1 MNELLYETFK
11 ALRELGIT
19 NSGNDFSRNML
30 GRSSRY
36 YSWVLA
42 TGHEP
47 DLGVMVG
54 LYTRIDD
61 LHASAEVAGDLQR
74 ATALDDLTARLWDEI
89 RHRSLTKGPNRRS
102 KKQSGDY
109 ACAGADR

>member
-1 MNELLYETFK
+1 MNELLYETFRE
-11 ALRELGIT
+11 LRGLGIT

-42 TGHEP
+42 TGHQP

-61 LHASAEVAGDLQR
+61 LCTSAEVTGDIKR
-74 ATALDDLTARLWDEI
+74 ATALDDLTTRLWEEI
-89 RHRSLTKGPNRRS
+89 RHQRLTKGPNRR
-102 KKQSGDY
+102 KKAVGDD
-109 ACAGADR
+109 AGSGADR

>member
-1 MNELLYETFK
+1 MNELLYKTFK
-11 ALRELGIT
+11 ELRGLGIT
-19 NSGNDFSRNML
+19 TSGNDFSRNML

-61 LHASAEVAGDLQR
+61 LHTSAEVAGDIRR
-74 ATALDDLTARLWDEI
+74 ATALDDMTSRLWEEI
-89 RHRSLTKGPNRRS
+89 RHQSLTKGPNRR
-102 KKQSGDY
+102 KKPVGDD
-109 ACAGADR
+109 AGAGADR

>member
-1 MNELLYETFK
+1 MNELLHQTFK
-11 ALRELGIT
+11 ELRGLGIT

-47 DLGVMVG
+47 DLGAMVG
-54 LYTRIDD
+54 LYARIDD
-61 LHASAEVAGDLQR
+61 LCASAEISGDMTR
-74 ATALDDLTARLWDEI
+74 ATALDALTSRLWDTI
-89 RHRSLTKGPNRRS
+89 RQQSLVKGPNRRRVLVA
-102 KKQSGDY
+102 DDVL
-109 ACAGADR
+109 AGVIR